1 MDNFA
6 RELNEG
12 MAYIQAEI
20 KAKNFYY
27 IDSILQKLIAF
38 IKDCDISEIEE
49 DTLPNKKKQYIA
61 KDLKIC
67 DKLFTIVK
75 QMGIKILEEIFKKDK
90 AEN

>member
-1 MDNFA
+1 
-6 RELNEG
+6 

-49 DTLPNKKKQYIA
+49 DTLPNKKEQYIA

-67 DKLFTIVK
+67 DKLFIIVK
-75 QMGIKILEEIFKKDK
+75 QMGIKILEETFKKEK
-90 AEN
+90 A